1 MKKLLAGLFLFLL
14 AVSAPLFAAEA
25 MKPIAYVSAKNYQAL
40 TDTASVIAN
49 ELGYK
54 EMFDTM
60 LMLLGQTE
68 GVDETKPAG
77 FVAMTDQSQLVAFGF
92 VPIADLS
99 NFTFPKADAIK
110 DCYDPATKKLTFGD
124 DSDAA
129 VFSVLSRGPYSVI
142 VQEGKEDLVPDSD
155 PTALLDD
162 VREDCALCA
171 KVFPTRVPQAMIE
184 SVMTMIL
191 TQVADDS
198 DESEAVEN
206 QAEALLT
213 FLKQLDEFGF
223 GLKADQSSG
232 DFVLAYDCKAAEG
245 TELEGI
251 FKKMKGRQ
259 TAWGE
264 LFRPDD
270 DILSILNNSIQSE
283 SMIERSRQSIQEA
296 FSGLI
301 DGLLGDDDVQEDDK
315 KTAEEALNK
324 FASFLDKTASQEMT
338 DGVLSLTTDPLL
350 IVAGTIDGGDDLI
363 DAIGTL
369 GEMLNDKAQDEDAAD
384 ILKKVKF
391 NKSYKGYSVSTFAFK
406 KGECEGLTEFNPDLA
421 GVTPSVLLGVKND
434 TLILIAGLEQAKVSA
449 KFKEI
454 IALDSKMSDVGPLN
468 FRLSMKNLGAC
479 ALGLIPEDS
488 QEIYAIADLLN
499 QADPEAAIYE
509 TVNYDGS
516 TTCQGDIVITGEF
529 FAQVGAILQSFQ
541 SSDDEDED
549 WGLEDEDEEGSDN
562 N

>member
-1 MKKLLAGLFLFLL
+1 MKKLLAGVLLFLL
-14 AVSAPLFAAEA
+14 AVSAPLFAAEQ

-40 TDTASVIAN
+40 TGSVSVIAN

-60 LMLLGQTE
+60 LTLLGQTE

-124 DSDAA
+124 DSDAM

-142 VQEGKEDLVPDSD
+142 VQEGKEDLVPDGD
-155 PTALLDD
+155 PYALLDD

-171 KVFPTRVPQAMIE
+171 KVFPTRVPQAMVE
-184 SVMTMIL
+184 SVMTMLL

-198 DESEAVEN
+198 DQSEAMED
-206 QAEALLT
+206 QAETLLA

-223 GLKADQSSG
+223 GLKADESTG
-232 DFVLAYDCKAAEG
+232 DFVLTYDCKAADDS
-245 TELEGI
+245 ELGDL

-270 DILSILNNSIQSE
+270 DILSVLNNSFQSE
-283 SMIERSRQSIQEA
+283 AMIEKSRQSLKSA

-301 DGLLGDDDVQEDDK
+301 DELLGDDDVQEDDK

-324 FASFLDKTASQEMT
+324 FASFLDKTASQEKT
-338 DGVLSLTTDPLL
+338 DGVLCLTTDPLL
-350 IVAGTIDGGDDLI
+350 IVAGTIDGGDDLT
-363 DAIGTL
+363 DAVGTL
-369 GEMLNDKAQDEDAAD
+369 GEMLNEKAQDDD
-384 ILKKVKF
+384 SDFLNQVKF
-391 NKSYKGYSVSTFAFK
+391 NKPYKGYSVSTFALK
-406 KGECEGLTEFNPDLA
+406 KGECEGLTELNPDLA
-421 GVTPSVLLGVKND
+421 GATPSVLLGVKND
-434 TLILIAGLEQAKVSA
+434 TLVLIAGLEKAKVSA

-454 IALDSKMSDVGPLN
+454 VALDRKMSDVGPVN

-479 ALGLIPEDS
+479 AMGLIPEDS
-488 QEIYAIADLLN
+488 QEVYAIADLLN
-499 QADPEAAIYE
+499 QADPEAAVYE
-509 TVNYDGS
+509 TIKYDGS

-529 FAQVGAILQSFQ
+529 FAQLGKILQTFQ

-549 WGLEDEDEEGSDN
+549 WGLEDEDEGGSDN

>member
-14 AVSAPLFAAEA
+14 AASAPLFAAEQ
-25 MKPIAYVSAKNYQAL
+25 MKPIAYVSVKNYQAL
-40 TDTASVIAN
+40 TGSVSVIAN

-99 NFTFPKADAIK
+99 NFTFPKADAVK

-124 DSDAA
+124 GSDAA

-162 VREDCALCA
+162 VRQDCALCA
-171 KVFPTRVPQAMIE
+171 KVYPTRVPQAMIE

-191 TQVADDS
+191 TQAADDS
-198 DESEAVEN
+198 DESEAFEN

-223 GLKADQSSG
+223 GLKADESTG
-232 DFVLAYDCKAAEG
+232 DFVLTYDCKAADDS
-245 TELEGI
+245 ELGGV

-259 TAWGE
+259 TAWGD

-270 DILSILNNSIQSE
+270 DILSVLNNSIQSE
-283 SMIERSRQSIQEA
+283 SMIEQSRQSLKGVFSEA
-296 FSGLI
+296 IDDLI
-301 DGLLGDDDVQEDDK
+301 GDDAQDEDK
-315 KTAEEALNK
+315 KAAEEALNK
-324 FASFLDKTASQEMT
+324 LASFLDKTASQEMT

-350 IVAGTIDGGDDLI
+350 IVAGTVDGGDDLT
-363 DAIGTL
+363 DAIGIL
-369 GEMLNDKAQDEDAAD
+369 GEMLTEKAQDEDAD
-384 ILKKVKF
+384 FLNQVKF
-391 NKSYKGYSVSTFAFK
+391 NKPYKGYSVSTFAFK
-406 KGECEGLTEFNPDLA
+406 KGECKGLTEFNPDLA

-434 TLILIAGLEQAKVSA
+434 TLVLIAGLEKAKVSA

-454 IALDSKMSDVGPLN
+454 IALDRKTSDVGPVN

-479 ALGLIPEDS
+479 ALNLIPEDS
-488 QEIYAIADLLN
+488 QEIYEIADLLN
-499 QADPEAAIYE
+499 QANPKAAIYG
-509 TVNYDGS
+509 TVNYDG
-516 TTCQGDIVITGEF
+516 TAACQGEIVITGEF
-529 FAQVGAILQSFQ
+529 FSHVGKIQDLQG
-541 SSDDEDED
+541 SDDEDED
-549 WGLEDEDEEGSDN
+549 WGVEDEEQ
-562 N
+562 

>member
-259 TAWGE
+259 TAWGD

-270 DILSILNNSIQSE
+270 DILSILCNWLWSE
-283 SMIERSRQSIQEA
+283 STIEQFRQSVKEGVAEFVEDGVPDDEREA
-296 FSGLI
+296 FR
-301 DGLLGDDDVQEDDK
+301 
-315 KTAEEALNK
+315 N
-324 FASFLDKTASQEMT
+324 FASFFDKTASLGKT
-338 DGVLSLTTDPLL
+338 DGVISLTTDPLL
-350 IVAGTIDGGDDLI
+350 IIAGTIDGGDDLAVTFDI
-363 DAIGTL
+363 FGKAL
-369 GEMLNDKAQDEDAAD
+369 EERVYEEDKYTN
-384 ILKKVKF
+384 IRKKVKF
-391 NKSYKGYSVSTFAFK
+391 GRSYKGYSVSTFAFK
-406 KGECEGLTEFNPDLA
+406 KGECKGVTEFNPDLA
-421 GVTPSVLLGVKND
+421 GITPSVLLGVKND
-434 TLILIAGLEQAKVSA
+434 TLILIAGLEQTKVSA

-454 IALDSKMSDVGPLN
+454 IALDRKMSDVGPVN

-479 ALGLIPEDS
+479 ALNLIPEDS

-499 QADPEAAIYE
+499 QANPKAAIYG
-509 TVNYDGS
+509 TVNYDG
-516 TTCQGDIVITGEF
+516 TAACQGEIVITGEF
-529 FAQVGAILQSFQ
+529 FSHV
-541 SSDDEDED
+541 
-549 WGLEDEDEEGSDN
+549 
-562 N
+562 

>member
-1 MKKLLAGLFLFLL
+1 MKKLLAGVLLFLL
-14 AVSAPLFAAEA
+14 AVSAPLFAAEQ

-40 TDTASVIAN
+40 TGSVSVIAN

-124 DSDAA
+124 DSDAT

-142 VQEGKEDLVPDSD
+142 VQEGKEDLVPDGD
-155 PTALLDD
+155 PYALLDD
-162 VREDCALCA
+162 VREDCAVCA
-171 KVFPTRVPQAMIE
+171 KVFPTRVPQAMVE
-184 SVMTMIL
+184 SVMTMLL
-191 TQVADDS
+191 TQVGDDS
-198 DESEAVEN
+198 DQSEAMED
-206 QAEALLT
+206 QAETLLA

-223 GLKADQSSG
+223 GLKADESTG
-232 DFVLAYDCKAAEG
+232 DFVLTYDCKAADDS
-245 TELEGI
+245 ELGDL

-270 DILSILNNSIQSE
+270 DILSVLNNSFQSE
-283 SMIERSRQSIQEA
+283 AMIEKSRQSLKSA

-301 DGLLGDDDVQEDDK
+301 DELLGDDDVQEDDK

-350 IVAGTIDGGDDLI
+350 IIAGTIDGGDDLT
-363 DAIGTL
+363 DAVGTL
-369 GEMLNDKAQDEDAAD
+369 GEMLNEKAQDDD
-384 ILKKVKF
+384 SDFLNQVKF
-391 NKSYKGYSVSTFAFK
+391 NKPYKGYSVSTFALK
-406 KGECEGLTEFNPDLA
+406 KGECEGLTELNPDLA
-421 GVTPSVLLGVKND
+421 GATPSVLLGVKND
-434 TLILIAGLEQAKVSA
+434 TLVLIAGLEKAKVSA

-454 IALDSKMSDVGPLN
+454 IALDRKMSDVGPVN

-479 ALGLIPEDS
+479 AMGLIPEDS
-488 QEIYAIADLLN
+488 QEVYAIADLLN
-499 QADPEAAIYE
+499 QADPEAAVYE
-509 TVNYDGS
+509 TIKYDGS

-529 FAQVGAILQSFQ
+529 FAQLGKILQTLQ

-549 WGLEDEDEEGSDN
+549 WGLEDEDEGGSDN

>member
-1 MKKLLAGLFLFLL
+1 MKKLLAGVLLFLL
-14 AVSAPLFAAEA
+14 AVSAPLFAAEQ

-40 TDTASVIAN
+40 TGSVSVIAN

-124 DSDAA
+124 DSDAT

-142 VQEGKEDLVPDSD
+142 VQEGKEDLVPDGD
-155 PTALLDD
+155 PYALLDD

-171 KVFPTRVPQAMIE
+171 KVFPTRVPQAMVE
-184 SVMTMIL
+184 SVMTMLL

-198 DESEAVEN
+198 DQSEAMED
-206 QAEALLT
+206 QAETLLA

-223 GLKADQSSG
+223 GLKADESTG
-232 DFVLAYDCKAAEG
+232 DFVLTYDCKAADDS
-245 TELEGI
+245 ELGDL

-270 DILSILNNSIQSE
+270 DILSVLNNSFQSE
-283 SMIERSRQSIQEA
+283 AMIEKSRQSLKSA

-301 DGLLGDDDVQEDDK
+301 DELLGDDDVQEDDK
-315 KTAEEALNK
+315 KTVEEALNK
-324 FASFLDKTASQEMT
+324 FASFLDKTASQEKT
-338 DGVLSLTTDPLL
+338 DGVLCLTTDPLL
-350 IVAGTIDGGDDLI
+350 IVAGTIDGGDDLT
-363 DAIGTL
+363 DAVGTL
-369 GEMLNDKAQDEDAAD
+369 GEMLNEKAQDDD
-384 ILKKVKF
+384 SDFLNQVKF
-391 NKSYKGYSVSTFAFK
+391 NKPYKGYSVSTFALK
-406 KGECEGLTEFNPDLA
+406 KGECEGLTELNPDLA
-421 GVTPSVLLGVKND
+421 GATPSVLLGVKND
-434 TLILIAGLEQAKVSA
+434 TLVLIAGLEKAKVSA

-454 IALDSKMSDVGPLN
+454 VALDRKMSDVGPVN

-479 ALGLIPEDS
+479 AMGLIPEDS
-488 QEIYAIADLLN
+488 QEVYAIADLLN
-499 QADPEAAIYE
+499 QADPEAAVYE
-509 TVNYDGS
+509 TIKYDGS

-529 FAQVGAILQSFQ
+529 FAQLGKILQTFQ

-549 WGLEDEDEEGSDN
+549 WGLEDEDEGGSDN

>member
-1 MKKLLAGLFLFLL
+1 MKKLLAGVLLFLL
-14 AVSAPLFAAEA
+14 AVSAPLFAAEQ

-40 TDTASVIAN
+40 TGSVSVIAN

-60 LMLLGQTE
+60 LTLLGQTE

-124 DSDAA
+124 DSDAT

-142 VQEGKEDLVPDSD
+142 VQEGKEDLVPDGD
-155 PTALLDD
+155 PYALLDD

-171 KVFPTRVPQAMIE
+171 KVFPTRVPQAMVE
-184 SVMTMIL
+184 SVMTMLL

-198 DESEAVEN
+198 DQSEAMED
-206 QAEALLT
+206 QAETLLA

-223 GLKADQSSG
+223 GLKADESTG
-232 DFVLAYDCKAAEG
+232 DFVLTYDCKAADDS
-245 TELEGI
+245 ELGDL

-270 DILSILNNSIQSE
+270 DILSVLNNSFQSE
-283 SMIERSRQSIQEA
+283 AMIEKSRQSLKSA

-301 DGLLGDDDVQEDDK
+301 DELLGDDDVQEDDK

-324 FASFLDKTASQEMT
+324 FASFLDKTASQEKT
-338 DGVLSLTTDPLL
+338 DGVLCLTTDPLL
-350 IVAGTIDGGDDLI
+350 IVAGTIDGGDDLT

-369 GEMLNDKAQDEDAAD
+369 GEVLNEKAQDDD
-384 ILKKVKF
+384 SDFLNQVKF
-391 NKSYKGYSVSTFAFK
+391 NKPYKGYSVSTFALK
-406 KGECEGLTEFNPDLA
+406 KGECEGLTELNPDLA
-421 GVTPSVLLGVKND
+421 GATPSVLLGVKND
-434 TLILIAGLEQAKVSA
+434 TLVLIAGLEKAKVSA

-454 IALDSKMSDVGPLN
+454 VALDRKMSDVGPVN

-479 ALGLIPEDS
+479 AMGLIPEDS
-488 QEIYAIADLLN
+488 
-499 QADPEAAIYE
+499 
-509 TVNYDGS
+509 
-516 TTCQGDIVITGEF
+516 
-529 FAQVGAILQSFQ
+529 
-541 SSDDEDED
+541 
-549 WGLEDEDEEGSDN
+549 
-562 N
+562 